1 MWLSYQTMS
10 YSSATSSCQTTC
22 FHDYPNLP
30 VPPPARIRPPPSP
43 PPPSLDPPADNVFPP
58 PLASRHPANDL
69 GDVRGATVFP
79 PPLPYWQRRE
89 GNGYVRCIPCGKYV
103 TDEHLATSKHSERLQ
118 QFLKENQAL
127 DGQQSPTDTRPPG
140 TWAAEPSGQ
149 STLAAYH
156 GGHCNVPSSSS
167 LPSPVSDWRKVL
179 EWKRDTGNGWPFCV
193 LCRKYITEGHLNS
206 KAHRDKIIDLYA
218 PESPPPEY
226 EINGPGTA
234 ILCEIYGP
242 GTALVHRNS
251 RWSPLK

>member
-1 MWLSYQTMS
+1 M
-10 YSSATSSCQTTC
+10 C
-22 FHDYPNLP
+22 
-30 VPPPARIRPPPSP
+30 
-43 PPPSLDPPADNVFPP
+43 
-58 PLASRHPANDL
+58 
-69 GDVRGATVFP
+69 P

-89 GNGYVRCIPCGKYV
+89 GNGYVRCIPCRKYV
-103 TDEHLATSKHSERLQ
+103 TDEHLATSKHRERLQ

-149 STLAAYH
+149 STLAANH

-179 EWKRDTGNGWPFCV
+179 EWERDACVNGWPFCF

-206 KAHRDKIIDLYA
+206 KGHRDKIIDLQRLA
-218 PESPPPEY
+218 SRARDR
-226 EINGPGTA
+226 GPGTVR
-234 ILCEIYGP
+234 LCEIYGP